1 MDVIRGL
8 YGFYHEIDGGQW
20 WGKVT
25 FWVMM
30 ALLAAGLC
38 LSGMSL
44 AGICSDACSEAHKYG
59 IFGAPVAAI
68 GIGFFAVAMV
78 VWAFQS
84 KTWARK
90 FFPYLLVS
98 AAGAEGGFIIFQ
110 MVVIGHFCTLCLWIG
125 AVVAGTIVAKSF
137 EFTMEIRENGKM
149 KITSV
154 VTSVIPK
161 AVIGLCALLFA
172 IAALQKPAEGSNLPD
187 PFLGNAKSQVEVF
200 IITDWFCPACR
211 KVEPF
216 IESSSKEAMKLG
228 RVIFVDFAVHPET
241 FNFSPYNLSFS
252 MYEKGKYLSLRKS
265 LAALATTEKN
275 PSAADVQAKIA
286 PLNVKL
292 HQLDFNDSMAG
303 VQFYQKVAR
312 TFNVRSTPTVIIR
325 NVKSGMTM
333 TLGGQDIADGKIIP
347 SMKMMARQ

>member
-8 YGFYHEIDGGQW
+8 YGFYVEIDGRQW
-20 WGKVT
+20 RAKVI
-25 FWVMM
+25 FWAMLSLM
-30 ALLAAGLC
+30 AAGLC
-38 LSGMSL
+38 LSAMSL

-59 IFGAPVAAI
+59 IFGVPVAGL
-68 GIGFFAVAMV
+68 GIGFFALALAVCAL
-78 VWAFQS
+78 QS
-84 KTWARK
+84 KSWAK
-90 FFPYLLVS
+90 KIFPYLLIS

-110 MVVIGHFCTLCLWIG
+110 MVEIGHFCTLCLWIG
-125 AVVAGTIVAKSF
+125 AVVACSIMVKTY
-137 EFTMEIRENGKM
+137 EFTTEIKESRKM
-149 KITSV
+149 KITSCFKSV
-154 VTSVIPK
+154 VPK
-161 AVIGLCALLFA
+161 AITGLCAFLFV
-172 IAALQKPAEGSNLPD
+172 IAALQKPVEGANLPD

-216 IESSSKEAMKLG
+216 IESSSREAMKLG
-228 RVIFVDFAVHPET
+228 RVIFIDLAVHPET

-252 MYEKGKYLSLRKS
+252 MYEKGKYLALRKS
-265 LAALATTEKN
+265 LAALAATEKN

-303 VQFYQKVAR
+303 VQFYQKVAS

-325 NVKSGMTM
+325 NVKTGKTM